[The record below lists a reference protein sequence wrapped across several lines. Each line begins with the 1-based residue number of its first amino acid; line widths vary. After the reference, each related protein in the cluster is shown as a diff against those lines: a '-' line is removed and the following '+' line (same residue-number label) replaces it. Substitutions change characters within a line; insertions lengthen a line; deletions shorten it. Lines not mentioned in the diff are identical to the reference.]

1 MVFSSLFFLYV
12 FLPLNLLIYHLMP
25 SMRAKNT
32 VMMIFSLIFYAWG
45 EPVYVFLLLA
55 MAFAD
60 WILALYIS
68 AQPVRSAAAKRG
80 VVLTCLVNLGL
91 AILNLLSSGFKLFFC
106 LFFCRIDL
114 SFSLIQQ
121 RLLIL

>member
-12 FLPLNLLIYHLMP
+12 FLPLNLLFYHLMP

-68 AQPVRSAAAKRG
+68 ALGGGQARG
-80 VVLTCLVNLGL
+80 G
-91 AILNLLSSGFKLFFC
+91 AHMSGQSGPARYFQIRYILFGEYA
-106 LFFCRIDL
+106 
-114 SFSLIQQ
+114 
-121 RLLIL
+121 